1 MKGLTGVYKV
11 TFILQINSHSKRK
24 LEQGKNYR
32 KAFSSQKKKKNS
44 VNLFQIR
51 SQLAK
56 VS

>member
-32 KAFSSQKKKKNS
+32 KPFSSQKKKNP